1 MDLATWFNIVI
12 QGALLGGL
20 YALFA
25 IGLSLSFGIMRMVNI
40 AHGDLIV
47 LSAYVALI
55 VVNATG
61 INPILSL
68 VAVVPVMF
76 ALGYA
81 LQRGLLNLTLNGGL
95 LPPLLV
101 SFGISVI
108 IENLLL
114 ELFGGEER
122 RLQAGAI
129 ETASLQFGGIAVGVY
144 PLLVFATA
152 VAAVAGLQL
161 LFYRT
166 TLGRAFRAT
175 SDDAGTA
182 ELMGVDNRHLYA
194 VAMAIAMIFTALAG
208 VLMAIRTTVDPA
220 SGPIRLIFAF
230 EAVIIG
236 GLGNLWGTLLGG
248 VVLGVAQAVGGALS
262 PTWQILAGHI
272 AFLVILVVRPS
283 GLFPRTRD

>member
-1 MDLATWFNIVI
+1 VDWLNILI

-25 IGLSLSFGIMRMVNI
+25 IGLSLAFGIMRLVNI

-47 LSAYVALI
+47 LSAYIARMTI
-55 VVNATG
+55 NATG
-61 INPILSL
+61 LNPLASI
-68 VAVVPVMF
+68 VVVVPVMF

-81 LQRGLLNLTLNGGL
+81 LQRGLLNFTLSGGL

-101 SFGISVI
+101 TFGISVI
-108 IENLLL
+108 IENVLLQV
-114 ELFGGEER
+114 FGADIR
-122 RLQAGAI
+122 RLDAGAI
-129 ETASLQFGGIAVGVY
+129 ETESLQLGAIAVGVY
-144 PLLVFATA
+144 PLVVFATA
-152 VAAVAGLQL
+152 VAAIAGLQL

-166 TLGRAFRAT
+166 ALGRAFRAT
-175 SDDAGTA
+175 SDDSGTA

-208 VLMAIRTTVDPA
+208 VLMAIRTTFDPA
-220 SGPIRLIFAF
+220 AGPIRLIFAF

-236 GLGNLWGTLLGG
+236 GLGSLWGTLLGG
-248 VVLGVAQAVGGALS
+248 MVLGIAQAIGAALS

-272 AFLVILVVRPS
+272 AFLIILVVRPS
-283 GLFPRTRD
+283 GFFPRTRE

>member
-1 MDLATWFNIVI
+1 MEWLNIFV

-25 IGLSLSFGIMRMVNI
+25 IGLSLAFGIMRLVNI

-47 LSAYVALI
+47 LSAYVALMA
-55 VVNATG
+55 VNATG
-61 INPILSL
+61 MNPL
-68 VAVVPVMF
+68 VSIVVVVPVMF
-76 ALGYA
+76 VLGYL
-81 LQRGLLNLTLNGGL
+81 LQRGLLNLTLSGGL

-101 SFGISVI
+101 TFGISVI

-114 ELFGGEER
+114 ELVGADTYK
-122 RLQAGAI
+122 LSAGSI
-129 ETASLQFGGIAVGVY
+129 ETDSLHLGGGIAVGVY

-152 VAAVAGLQL
+152 ALSIAGLQL

-166 TLGRAFRAT
+166 ALGRAFRAT
-175 SDDAGTA
+175 SDDADTA

-194 VAMAIAMIFTALAG
+194 MAMAIAMIFTALAG
-208 VLMAIRTTVDPA
+208 VLMAIRTTFDPA
-220 SGPIRLIFAF
+220 AGPIRLIFAF

-236 GLGNLWGTLLGG
+236 GLGSLWGTLLGG
-248 VVLGVAQAVGGALS
+248 MVLGIAQAVGAALS

-272 AFLVILVVRPS
+272 AFLLILLVRPS